1 MGHSPDAAPVIF
13 DGHNDTVLSLER
25 SGRSFFERSSE
36 GHIDL
41 PRARAGGLGGGFFAV
56 YLRDPV
62 AAERMLEG
70 GASAEQALRLYA
82 DERTWPEPM
91 SLEYAQSQTLN
102 ELGRLLRVAEGSEGR
117 VHVVRTAAELQ
128 RDLDSDVFAMLLH
141 FEGAEPLDPEGYALD
156 VFYAAGVRS
165 VGLTHSRRNRYC
177 QGVPF
182 KFPSSPDLG
191 PGLNDAG
198 KALVRQLNARRV
210 MIDLSHLNERGF
222 WDVAALSDAPLVAT
236 HSNAHALSPHP
247 RNLTDRQLDAI
258 RDSRG
263 VAGLNFHVGFLRA
276 DGAHDE
282 QTPIATMVDHVEYMV
297 RRMGIDHVALG
308 SDFDG
313 ATMPAELK
321 DAADLPALME
331 ALRARGY
338 EGEDLRKLAHGNW
351 VRVLR
356 ETWGV

>member
-1 MGHSPDAAPVIF
+1 
-13 DGHNDTVLSLER
+13 
-25 SGRSFFERSSE
+25 
-36 GHIDL
+36 
-41 PRARAGGLGGGFFAV
+41 
-56 YLRDPV
+56 
-62 AAERMLEG
+62 
-70 GASAEQALRLYA
+70 
-82 DERTWPEPM
+82 
-91 SLEYAQSQTLN
+91 
-102 ELGRLLRVAEGSEGR
+102 
-117 VHVVRTAAELQ
+117 
-128 RDLDSDVFAMLLH
+128 MLLH
-141 FEGAEPLDPEGYALD
+141 FEGAEPLDPDGHALD

-222 WDVAALSDAPLVAT
+222 WDVAKLSDAPLVAT
-236 HSNAHALSPHP
+236 HSNAHALCPHP
-247 RNLTDRQLDAI
+247 RNLTDRQLNAI

-276 DGAHDE
+276 DGAHDQ

-297 RRMGIDHVALG
+297 GGSASITSALG

-313 ATMPAELK
+313 ATTPATLG
-321 DAADLPALME
+321 DAAGLPALIA
-331 ALRARGY
+331 ALEARGY
-338 EGEDLRKLAHGNW
+338 HGEDAEARARQL

-356 ETWGV
+356 RPGARSRRRPGGQALELLPIVLPELRHLRGDHRSAVRLAAVVREVLLVVVLGFVERRERRDLGHDGFRHSFAAVTP